1 MCDLSDHPEI
11 SGKLTDVAHNK
22 TDVGHNKVDAFAVK
36 IGVKRDFCRKAK
48 VQVKAIFLHQTLG
61 CEMI

>member
-11 SGKLTDVAHNK
+11 SGKL

-48 VQVKAIFLHQTLG
+48 VQMKAIFLHQTLG

>member
-11 SGKLTDVAHNK
+11 SGKL